1 MKKTVSTEVHTQ
13 QKCLCKDI
21 FRHRKK
27 SKLTNLNY
35 QKREK
40 KVTPEMWI
48 YIKEMNKKK
57 WLAVYFFFYI

>member
-27 SKLTNLNY
+27 SKTNKSKLS
-35 QKREK
+35 E
-40 KVTPEMWI
+40 T
-48 YIKEMNKKK
+48 
-57 WLAVYFFFYI
+57 